1 MLRQQTRRFTQRL
14 AARRLR
20 LGPPLVQ
27 TSFMDCAMLVR
38 AHEDVGR
45 SMALGE
51 FETDDLQHFIAAV
64 GPTDAVF
71 DIGANIGAYCVPIGR
86 LRPGASVHAFEPIEL
101 NASLIQVSLHMN
113 RLHNVRVVRKC
124 VSDRAGLVNFSL
136 AEDSA
141 YSSMIDTGR
150 KAEVRRFECEAVSLD
165 DYCGANDGLRPDI
178 VKIDVEGAE
187 LKVLDGARQLLSDPS
202 RRPRLLLIELYDLNL
217 RPFGT
222 SVAEVTK
229 RMTDHG
235 YWAYVLVERQPVP
248 FAREH
253 HNSIQNVFFSCR

>member
-1 MLRQQTRRFTQRL
+1 M
-14 AARRLR
+14 
-20 LGPPLVQ
+20 G
-27 TSFMDCAMLVR
+27 CAMLVR

-64 GPTDAVF
+64 GPNDVVF
-71 DIGANIGAYCVPIGR
+71 DIGANVGAYCVPVAR
-86 LRPGASVHAFEPIEL
+86 SRPGATVHAFEPIEL
-101 NASLIQVSLHMN
+101 NASLIQVSLHVN
-113 RLHNVRVVRKC
+113 QLSNVQVVRKC

-165 DYCGANDGLRPDI
+165 DYCSTNDRIHPDV

-187 LKVLDGARQLLSDPS
+187 LKVLDGASQLLSDPN
-202 RRPRLLLIELYDLNL
+202 RRPRLVLMELYNQNL
-217 RPFGT
+217 APFGT
-222 SVAEVTK
+222 SIDEVMA
-229 RMTDHG
+229 RMTGHG
-235 YWAYVLVERQPVP
+235 YQAYVLVDRQPVP

-253 HNSIQNVFFSCR
+253 HNLIYNVFFSCK

>member
-1 MLRQQTRRFTQRL
+1 MLRQQTLRFTRRL
-14 AARRLR
+14 TARRLR

-27 TSFMDCAMLVR
+27 TNFMDCAMLVR

-64 GPTDAVF
+64 GPNDVVF
-71 DIGANIGAYCVPIGR
+71 DIGANVGAYCVPIAR
-86 LRPGASVHAFEPIEL
+86 SRPGATVHAFEPIEL

-113 RLHNVRVVRKC
+113 RLHNVQVVRKC

-165 DYCGANDGLRPDI
+165 DYCGANAHIRPDV

-187 LKVLDGARQLLSDPS
+187 LKVLDGARQLLSDPD
-202 RRPRLLLIELYDLNL
+202 RRPRLLLIELYQQNL
-217 RPFGT
+217 APFGT
-222 SVAEVTK
+222 SIDEITA
-229 RMTDHG
+229 RMTGHG
-235 YWAYVLVERQPVP
+235 YQAYVLVERRPVP
-248 FAREH
+248 FEREH
-253 HNSIQNVFFSCR
+253 HNVIYNVFFSCK